1 MLEKVV
7 KRLRRKAKV
16 RARITW
22 TAACPRLSVY
32 RSNANM
38 YAQII
43 NDEADKTLC
52 SASNLKLDK
61 KGTKSENAALVGES
75 IAKLAKEQ
83 KISKV
88 VFDRNGFAYHGRVK
102 TLADAARKAGLEF

>member
-16 RARITW
+16 RARMHW
-22 TAACPRLSVY
+22 TAACPRLSVF
-32 RSNANM
+32 RSNANI
-38 YAQII
+38 YAQLI
-43 NDEADKTLC
+43 NDEDSKTLC
-52 SASNLKLDK
+52 SASDLKLD
-61 KGTKSENAALVGES
+61 KGTKSENAAKVGEA
-75 IAKLAKEQ
+75 IATLAKEQ
-83 KISKV
+83 KVSKV